1 MENKPKGIGF
11 SLQRIT
17 TEQFALFEE
26 NYKEGC
32 IIRLG
37 TNIKFGIDQKSK
49 MIASF
54 TGFKFECDQKPF
66 IVIEACCHFKITDE
80 AWNSMLNDL
89 GDNLIAPKGFLS
101 HLAMLTVGT
110 TRGILFSKTE
120 STCFN
125 KFVLPTINVAELI
138 KDDTTFQLDV

>member
-1 MENKPKGIGF
+1 MENKPKSIGF
-11 SLQRIT
+11 SLHKIT
-17 TEQFALFEE
+17 TEQFALIEE

-32 IIRLG
+32 DIRLG
-37 TNIKFGIDQKSK
+37 TNIKFGIDQKNK

-54 TGFKFECDQKPF
+54 TGFIFECEQKPF
-66 IVIEACCHFKITDE
+66 IVIEACCHFKIKEE
-80 AWNSMLNDL
+80 AWTSMLNDQ
-89 GDNLIAPKGFLS
+89 GDNLVAPKGFMS

-125 KFVLPTINVAELI
+125 RFVLPTINVAELV
-138 KDDTTFQLDV
+138 KDDTVFKLEK